1 VQQHATFVQRKG
13 DAMSLAHWPF
23 VLLGLMFLIAS
34 SAFFSGSETALM
46 AVDRWRIRHLS
57 RKRKRA
63 RLVEKTLKEPEKLI
77 GTILLGNNLVNVAAS
92 ALATSVAIKFVGEE
106 GVIWSTLIMT
116 LLILVFAEITP
127 KTVAAYYPEQM
138 SILIVQPIYVLIK
151 LLYPIVRVL
160 SAVSNKLI
168 ALLRLEKP
176 GFESVLGIEEI
187 AAMLQVGA
195 EEGVLKKRD
204 EEMLQAVLALDRIP
218 VESVMLPTR
227 DVVAFEFDTPYEEVM
242 AKVKESEFSR
252 YPVYQES
259 KSELSGFV
267 HIKDLFKWTGTPGQ
281 FSLKKIMRRA
291 SYVPEG
297 KSLRQQL
304 VDFQKSRIHLAFVV
318 DEYGEVV
325 GIVSLEDILEEIVG
339 EIEDEHDRFLRRI
352 QPQSDGSVL
361 VDGSLSIRDLNKWL
375 TWDLPEDGYQT
386 IAGLVL
392 TLFGRLPEMRE
403 EVRWRTFRFRVE
415 EMFEKALTQIRI
427 IREQEPE
434 KP

>member
-1 VQQHATFVQRKG
+1 
-13 DAMSLAHWPF
+13 MSLADLPF

-57 RKRKRA
+57 RKGKRA

-92 ALATSVAIKFVGEE
+92 ALATSIAIELVGKE

-116 LLILVFAEITP
+116 LLILLFAEITP

-138 SILIVQPIYVLIK
+138 SILVVRPIHVLIK
-151 LLYPIVRVL
+151 LFYPIVRVL

-168 ALLRLEKP
+168 ALLRLEKS
-176 GFESVLGIEEI
+176 GFEHILGIEEI
-187 AAMLQVGA
+187 TAMIQVGA
-195 EEGVLKKRD
+195 EEGVLEKRD
-204 EEMLQAVLALDRIP
+204 EEMLQAVLTLDRIP
-218 VESVMLPTR
+218 VESVMLPMR
-227 DVVAFEFDTPYEEVM
+227 DVVAFEVDTPYEEVM
-242 AKVKESEFSR
+242 AGVKKSEFSR
-252 YPVYQES
+252 YPVFQER
-259 KSELSGFV
+259 KSEVSGFV
-267 HIKDLFKWTGTPGQ
+267 HIRDLLRWTGTSGQ
-281 FSLKKIMRRA
+281 FSLKKIMRPA

-297 KSLRQQL
+297 KSIRQQL

-325 GIVSLEDILEEIVG
+325 GIVSLEDVLEEIVG

-352 QPQSDGSVL
+352 QPQSDGSFL
-361 VDGSLSIRDLNKWL
+361 VDGSISIRDLNKWL

-392 TLFGRLPEMRE
+392 TLFGRLPEMGE
-403 EVRWRTFRFRVE
+403 EVQWRTFRFQVE
-415 EMFEKALTQIRI
+415 EMFEKAITQIRV

-434 KP
+434 SPESQPFDQEA

>member
-1 VQQHATFVQRKG
+1 
-13 DAMSLAHWPF
+13 MSLADLPF

-57 RKRKRA
+57 RKIRRA

-92 ALATSVAIKFVGEE
+92 ALATSIAIELVGKE

-116 LLILVFAEITP
+116 LLILLFAEITP

-138 SILIVQPIYVLIK
+138 SILVVRPIHVLIK
-151 LLYPIVRVL
+151 LFYPIVRVL

-168 ALLRLEKP
+168 ALLRLEKS
-176 GFESVLGIEEI
+176 GFEPILGIEEI
-187 AAMLQVGA
+187 TAMIQVGA

-204 EEMLQAVLALDRIP
+204 EEMLQAVLTLDRIP
-218 VESVMLPTR
+218 VESVMLPMR
-227 DVVAFEFDTPYEEVM
+227 DVVAFEVDTPYEEVM
-242 AKVKESEFSR
+242 AGVKKSEFSR
-252 YPVYQES
+252 YPVFQER
-259 KSELSGFV
+259 KSEVSGFV
-267 HIKDLFKWTGTPGQ
+267 HIRDLLRWTGTPGQ
-281 FSLKKIMRRA
+281 FSLKKIMRPA

-297 KSLRQQL
+297 KSVRQQL

-325 GIVSLEDILEEIVG
+325 GIVSLEDVLEEIVG

-352 QPQSDGSVL
+352 QPQSDGSFL
-361 VDGSLSIRDLNKWL
+361 VDGSVSIRDLNKWL

-392 TLFGRLPEMRE
+392 TLFGRLPEMGE
-403 EVRWRTFRFRVE
+403 EVQWRTFRFQVE
-415 EMFEKALTQIRI
+415 EMFEKAITQIRV

-434 KP
+434 SPESQPFDQEA

>member
-1 VQQHATFVQRKG
+1 
-13 DAMSLAHWPF
+13 MSLADWPF

-57 RKRKRA
+57 RKGRRA

-92 ALATSVAIKFVGEE
+92 ALATSIAIKFVGEG

-168 ALLRLEKP
+168 ALLRLEKSGHEP
-176 GFESVLGIEEI
+176 ILGIEEI
-187 AAMLQVGA
+187 AGMIQVGA

-204 EEMLQAVLALDRIP
+204 EEMLQAVLTLDRIP

-227 DVVAFEFDTPYEEVM
+227 DVVAFEIDTPHEEVM
-242 AKVKESEFSR
+242 ARVKESEFSR

-259 KSELSGFV
+259 KSEVSGFV

-352 QPQSDGSVL
+352 LPQGDGSFL
-361 VDGSLSIRDLNKWL
+361 VDGSVSIRDLNKWL

-392 TLFGRLPEMRE
+392 TLFGRLPEMGE

-415 EMFEKALTQIRI
+415 EMFEKAITQIRV
-427 IREQEPE
+427 IREQEPK
-434 KP
+434 KPEGQIFDQEA

>member
-1 VQQHATFVQRKG
+1 
-13 DAMSLAHWPF
+13 MSLADLPF

-57 RKRKRA
+57 RKGRRA

-92 ALATSVAIKFVGEE
+92 ALATSIAIELVGKE

-116 LLILVFAEITP
+116 LLILLFAEITP

-138 SILIVQPIYVLIK
+138 SILIVQPIHVLIK

-160 SAVSNKLI
+160 SAVSNKFI
-168 ALLRLEKP
+168 ALLRLEKS
-176 GFESVLGIEEI
+176 GFEPILGIEEI
-187 AAMLQVGA
+187 TAMIQVGA
-195 EEGVLKKRD
+195 EEGVLRKRD
-204 EEMLQAVLALDRIP
+204 EEMLQAVLTLDRIP
-218 VESVMLPTR
+218 VESVMLPMR
-227 DVVAFEFDTPYEEVM
+227 DVVAFEVDTPYEEVM
-242 AKVKESEFSR
+242 AGVKKSEFSR
-252 YPVYQES
+252 YPVFQER
-259 KSELSGFV
+259 KSEVSGFV
-267 HIKDLFKWTGTPGQ
+267 HIRDLFRWTGTPGK
-281 FSLKKIMRRA
+281 FSLKKIMRPA
-291 SYVPEG
+291 SYVQEG
-297 KSLRQQL
+297 KSVRQQL

-352 QPQSDGSVL
+352 QTQSDGSFL
-361 VDGSLSIRDLNKWL
+361 VDGCVSIRDLNKWL

-403 EVRWRTFRFRVE
+403 EVRWRAFRFRVE
-415 EMFEKALTQIRI
+415 EMFEKAITQIRV

-434 KP
+434 KPESQIFDQEA